1 MGRGGGATHTESCDS
16 APSPTGRSQPLSAA
30 WVGSPELQRLVS
42 FEGLRS
48 VKQLLKPQWTHS
60 VFAMETEVSL
70 NDQPH
75 DMARDSPASGVRG
88 WVGFGSRCQWGHT
101 ASIQGTVSGHSW
113 PSGWVGSLLVP
124 GSPAHPEGLE
134 YPVHHVSESA
144 AS

>member
-60 VFAMETEVSL
+60 VFAVETS
-70 NDQPH
+70 QPQ
-75 DMARDSPASGVRG
+75 RPASRHGQG
-88 WVGFGSRCQWGHT
+88 LTSLGCQ
-101 ASIQGTVSGHSW
+101 
-113 PSGWVGSLLVP
+113 
-124 GSPAHPEGLE
+124 GLGGLWE
-134 YPVHHVSESA
+134 
-144 AS
+144 